1 MNRTKL
7 IKAIKALGWEFEREG
22 GNHTIY
28 KKKGRADEIAIP
40 RHNEVKENLA
50 KAILKKAQ
58 K

>member
-1 MNRTKL
+1 MNRAKL

-40 RHNEVKENLA
+40 RHNEVTETTA
-50 KAILKKAQ
+50 KKLLKKA